1 MQKDILNWLY
11 FDLDCYFASIEQQLN
26 TNLQGKP
33 IIVVPMQH
41 DAASAIAVSYDARK
55 YGVKTGTKVYNAKKL
70 CPEIICIQARP
81 KVYVHY
87 HHLIFAEIDKH
98 LLVDHV
104 FSIDEGAC
112 RLTGTLQHEDNAIK
126 IARTIQNSLKRT
138 IGDIISCSI
147 GIASNK
153 FIAKIASNIIKP
165 NGVTVIHHQDIQN
178 TLSKLELKDLPGIGS
193 STERRLITQG
203 VSSVSDLYEQKSPG
217 DLERIFRSITGQR
230 YFYLLRGV
238 DLATQET
245 KKASISQSKV
255 LIEDEKTIQ
264 NARQVTMQL
273 ALKAAARLRYQ
284 NFTAGKVMLQINCPN
299 KHTLKQSQKTPQAS
313 DSQTLS
319 KALLHCFDSLLQN
332 TKINIINKI
341 SLTLTNLEEPT
352 NQLSL
357 IDLSSQKKKSK
368 VSKAL
373 DELNKKYGANAISIG
388 LTNLKKDVHD
398 PIAFGHIPGKK
409 EL

>member
-1 MQKDILNWLY
+1 MSEQNNLLSWLY

-26 TNLQGKP
+26 PNLQNKP

-41 DAASAIAVSYDARK
+41 DAASAIAVSYEARSF
-55 YGVKTGTKVYNAKKL
+55 GIKTGTKVYDAKKL

-98 LLVDHV
+98 LLIDHV

-112 RLTGTLQHEDNAIK
+112 KLTGALQTAENATK
-126 IARTIQNSLKRT
+126 IARTIQNSLKQT
-138 IGDIISCSI
+138 IGDIVSCSI

-153 FIAKIASNIIKP
+153 FIAKIASNIVKP
-165 NGVTVIHHQDIQN
+165 NGITVVRNQGIQS
-178 TLSKLELKDLPGIGS
+178 TLSKLKLRDLPGIGA

-203 VSSVSDLYEQKSPG
+203 ISSVSDLYKQKSPS
-217 DLERIFRSITGQR
+217 DLARVFGSVTGQR

-238 DLATQET
+238 DLAIQET

-264 NARQVTMQL
+264 SARKVTMQL
-273 ALKAAARLRYQ
+273 ALKAAARLRSQ
-284 NFTAGKVMLQINCPN
+284 NLTTSKVMLQIDYSN
-299 KHTLKQSQKTPQAS
+299 KQTLKQSQKIPQAN

-319 KALLHCFDSLLQN
+319 KALLYCFDALLQN
-332 TKINIINKI
+332 AKINIINKI

-357 IDLSSQKKKSK
+357 IDISGQKKKSK

-373 DELNKKYGANAISIG
+373 DDLNKKYGTNAISIG
-388 LTNLKKDVHD
+388 LTNLKKEEHD
-398 PIAFGHIPGKK
+398 PIAFGHIPKR
-409 EL
+409 